1 MKLLSVNADAKTKKG
16 TKAGYLTG
24 IMYLAPYDV
33 AGANLCAMSELA
45 ACRKTCLFVQGRAR
59 MSKEYFTA
67 PNGLEYRDTNIIRA
81 RIRKTEWF
89 MNDRESF
96 LAQLVK
102 DISAVVRKAKRENM
116 IPTIRL
122 NGTSDIRWENVRFE
136 STGKTI
142 FEVFPDVQFY
152 DYTKIPNRKN
162 LPSNYHLSWSYSE
175 ANQKYADMRPEHLNW
190 VVVFRDE
197 LPETFLGR
205 KVIDGDETDLRFLD
219 DDGIVVGLKAKG
231 TAKQDTSGFVVDT
244 NQIELRLIA

>member
-33 AGANLCAMSELA
+33 AGVNLCPMSELA
-45 ACRKTCLFVQGRAR
+45 KCRETCLFVQGRAR
-59 MSKEYFTA
+59 IAKDTFEA
-67 PNGLEYRDTNIIRA
+67 PNGLRYKDSNIIRA

-89 MNDRESF
+89 VNDREAF

-102 DISAVVRKAKRENM
+102 DISALVRKAKRENM
-116 IPTIRL
+116 IPVVRL

-136 STGKTI
+136 TGKTI
-142 FEVFPDVQFY
+142 FDIFPDVQFY
-152 DYTKIPNRKN
+152 DYTKIPNRRN
-162 LPSNYHLSWSYSE
+162 LPSNYHLTWSYSE
-175 ANQKYADMRPEHLNW
+175 SDSKYADMRPSHMNW
-190 VVVFRDE
+190 TVVFRDE
-197 LPETFLGR
+197 LPDEFLGR

-231 TAKQDTSGFVVDT
+231 TAKQDESGFVVDPDL
-244 NQIELRLIA
+244 QLRIAA

>member
-33 AGANLCAMSELA
+33 AGKNLCAMSELA
-45 ACRKTCLFVQGRAR
+45 KCRETCLFVQGRAR
-59 MSKEYFTA
+59 WSKDTFTA
-67 PNGLEYRDTNIIRA
+67 ANGKTYRDSTIIRA

-89 MNDRESF
+89 MNDQEAF
-96 LAQLVK
+96 MQQLVK
-102 DISAVVRKAKRENM
+102 DISALVRKAQRENM
-116 IPTIRL
+116 IPTVRL
-122 NGTSDIRWENVRFE
+122 NGTSDIRWENVTF
-136 STGKTI
+136 GCGQTI

-152 DYTKIPNRKN
+152 DYTKIPNRRG

-175 ANQKYADMRPEHLNW
+175 ADERYSAMRPEHMNW
-190 VVVFRDE
+190 VVVFRDG

-219 DDGIVVGLKAKG
+219 ESGIVVGLKAKG
-231 TAKQDTSGFVVDT
+231 TAKKDTSGFVVDA
-244 NQIELRLIA
+244 NLQMERVS